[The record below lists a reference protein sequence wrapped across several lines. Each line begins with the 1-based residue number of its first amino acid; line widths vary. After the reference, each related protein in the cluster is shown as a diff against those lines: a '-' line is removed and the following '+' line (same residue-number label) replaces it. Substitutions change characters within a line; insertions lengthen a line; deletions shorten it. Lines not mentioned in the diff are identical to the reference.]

1 MITDI
6 ILGLAVILL
15 SGLLVSKLCKKLHIP
30 SVTGYLIVGLLLSP
44 GLFGLI
50 PIGNGN
56 FFPGILNESLVIGS
70 KAIDMNTLQEV
81 SVSAS
86 LSVISEIELGFIAFS
101 IGVEFKKDYVKQLG
115 KKPIILAF
123 SESGFAMIL
132 IFAACMIFYPLV
144 NVIMGEGGFDIVQ
157 YVCLSLALGAIGS
170 ATAPAATMM
179 VIKQYKAKGPVTNNL
194 IAVVAVDDASALIF
208 FGIAISVI
216 QVVSANTGGSS
227 LNGGQL
233 TLICLLPII
242 EILFSLGLGG
252 FLGYILSLACRWFKG
267 RGTRLSCTIT
277 AILLGVGLSNLINT
291 LINENESSAWVNMNV
306 SSLFTVMILALFFT
320 NLSKEEEQVND
331 LVERFNPPL
340 TIIFFVLSGASVDF
354 RLFKSEGGVQLL
366 GIALLLIACY
376 VISRSFGKF
385 IGTFIGGK
393 LLKMDKNVT
402 NLLSLGLMP
411 QGGVALGLAIMV
423 GKLGTFT
430 DSIGGSSM
438 NMATIIK
445 LTIVVSCF
453 ITELFGPSFTKY
465 MLFKANEADP
475 ALK

>member
-132 IFAACMIFYPLV
+132 IFAVCMIFYPLV

-194 IAVVAVDDASALIF
+194 IAVVAVDDASALILGKF
-208 FGIAISVI
+208 LMLALGTCCGFTGKRRQNRTTIVIATDILPRFERSP
-216 QVVSANTGGSS
+216 SPSS
-227 LNGGQL
+227 
-233 TLICLLPII
+233 T
-242 EILFSLGLGG
+242 
-252 FLGYILSLACRWFKG
+252 
-267 RGTRLSCTIT
+267 
-277 AILLGVGLSNLINT
+277 LSNKK
-291 LINENESSAWVNMNV
+291 
-306 SSLFTVMILALFFT
+306 LANAVT
-320 NLSKEEEQVND
+320 RS
-331 LVERFNPPL
+331 
-340 TIIFFVLSGASVDF
+340 
-354 RLFKSEGGVQLL
+354 
-366 GIALLLIACY
+366 
-376 VISRSFGKF
+376 ISR
-385 IGTFIGGK
+385 
-393 LLKMDKNVT
+393 
-402 NLLSLGLMP
+402 
-411 QGGVALGLAIMV
+411 
-423 GKLGTFT
+423 
-430 DSIGGSSM
+430 
-438 NMATIIK
+438 
-445 LTIVVSCF
+445 
-453 ITELFGPSFTKY
+453 
-465 MLFKANEADP
+465 
-475 ALK
+475 